1 MCSGSEGEMH
11 MDIKCDATITREFLI
26 EDIDSHRFV
35 ISYNDVGRIVE
46 LGFRI
51 VAEKV
56 MGFARN

>member
-1 MCSGSEGEMH
+1 MH

-35 ISYNDVGRIVE
+35 TSYNDVGRIVE

>member
-1 MCSGSEGEMH
+1 MH

-35 ISYNDVGRIVE
+35 TSYNDVGRIVE

-51 VAEKV
+51 VAEQV

>member
-1 MCSGSEGEMH
+1 MTQDTQGICIG
-11 MDIKCDATITREFLI
+11 
-26 EDIDSHRFV
+26 V
-35 ISYNDVGRIVE
+35 IVVGLALGRIVE